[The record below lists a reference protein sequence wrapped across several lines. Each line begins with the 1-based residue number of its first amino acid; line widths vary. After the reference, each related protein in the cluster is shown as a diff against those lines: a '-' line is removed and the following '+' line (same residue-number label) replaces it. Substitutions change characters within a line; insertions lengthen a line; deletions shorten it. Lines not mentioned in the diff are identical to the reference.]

1 MEDDVECTG
10 SKGKEVF
17 ILKMEAETLIS
28 IWWDSRIKGK
38 CDDSVVHYFEL
49 ISYYQEK
56 ICSIKETK
64 K

>member
-28 IWWDSRIKGK
+28 I
-38 CDDSVVHYFEL
+38 
-49 ISYYQEK
+49 
-56 ICSIKETK
+56 
-64 K
+64 